1 MNILEKNINDN
12 LPNFLIVGAQKSGT
26 TTLYDILNSHPEVN
40 MSKLKKLTFLH
51 PKKFSKGLSYYSTYF
66 DKPKENQKI
75 TGEATPGYM
84 NSPGVAQ
91 NL

>member
-40 MSKLKKLTFLH
+40 MSKTKEINFTSKKILKKVCHIILH
-51 PKKFSKGLSYYSTYF
+51 ILISQKKIKKLQEKQLQ
-66 DKPKENQKI
+66 DI
-75 TGEATPGYM
+75 
-84 NSPGVAQ
+84 
-91 NL
+91 